1 VAATPAF
8 VTARILRDA
17 APALAALCGE
27 IPYASA
33 ATVAMAFRREAIS
46 HSLNGSGFVVPR
58 SEKTGITAGTWLSSK
73 WPNRAPD
80 GFVLVRAFLGGARDP
95 EALAKTDS
103 EMVATAL
110 NAMRPLMGIAGD
122 PLFTRIY
129 RWDKANA
136 QHEVGHLD
144 RVASIERELTSHP
157 GLFITGSGFRGV
169 GVPDCVADGRATARQ
184 VSAWLAS
191 PVS

>member
-1 VAATPAF
+1 MHA
-8 VTARILRDA
+8 
-17 APALAALCGE
+17 
-27 IPYASA
+27 
-33 ATVAMAFRREAIS
+33 
-46 HSLNGSGFVVPR
+46 
-58 SEKTGITAGTWLSSK
+58 
-73 WPNRAPD
+73 
-80 GFVLVRAFLGGARDP
+80 RAFLGGTRDA
-95 EALAKTDS
+95 EEQAKTDR

-110 NAMRPLMGIAGD
+110 NAMRQLMGISGD

-144 RVASIERELTSHP
+144 RIASIERELTSRP

-169 GVPDCVADGRATARQ
+169 GIPDCVADGRATARQ
-184 VSAWLAS
+184 VSAWLDS